1 MGFFARRYR
10 RPYSD
15 LSDAEKSLQLTNETL
30 RDEIEDWD
38 EIVLTELPLFAKN
51 VEDAS
56 EWVLY
61 LINEETPGY
70 TTSDETERKMNDIL
84 ERPFMC
90 RTKTRSS
97 NGFVRNSIP
106 NEVTPDSEIVE
117 CRR

>member
-1 MGFFARRYR
+1 MNGCPKADLRRPWDSSLGGIC

-15 LSDAEKSLQLTNETL
+15 LSDAKSLQLTNEAL

-61 LINEETPGY
+61 LINE
-70 TTSDETERKMNDIL
+70 N
-84 ERPFMC
+84 
-90 RTKTRSS
+90 TRIH
-97 NGFVRNSIP
+97 NF
-106 NEVTPDSEIVE
+106 
-117 CRR
+117 